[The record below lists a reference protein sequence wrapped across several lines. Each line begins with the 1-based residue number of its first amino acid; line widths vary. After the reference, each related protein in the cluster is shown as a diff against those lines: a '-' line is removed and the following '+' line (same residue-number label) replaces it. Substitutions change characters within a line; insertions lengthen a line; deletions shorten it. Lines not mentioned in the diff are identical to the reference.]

1 MIISKSDAM
10 KKNEY
15 ITILEASDKIYR
27 KEIINSLSKCS
38 KSKNKN
44 LSFTL
49 FYNNI
54 SKKWVFMEI
63 NQIKYNIERVSTIKC
78 TIEIDLSNFKTT
90 NQLVDYLYEEIK
102 LKILNIKLNCIN
114 MLKNL
119 RSQGMYFSD
128 KEFSTVYTF
137 IYKKKTKI

>member
-1 MIISKSDAM
+1 MTISKSDAM

-63 NQIKYNIERVSTIKC
+63 NQIKYNIERVSTIKG
-78 TIEIDLSNFKTT
+78 TIEIELSNFKTT
-90 NQLVDYLYEEIK
+90 NQLVDYLYEQIK
-102 LKILNIKLNCIN
+102 LKILSIKLTCIN

-128 KEFSTVYTF
+128 KEFSIVYTF
-137 IYKKKTKI
+137 IYKKKTKF

>member
-1 MIISKSDAM
+1 MTISKSDAM

-63 NQIKYNIERVSTIKC
+63 NQIKYNIERVSTIKG
-78 TIEIDLSNFKTT
+78 TIEIDLNNFKTT
-90 NQLVDYLYEEIK
+90 NQLVDYLYEQIK
-102 LKILNIKLNCIN
+102 LKILSIKLTCIN

-128 KEFSTVYTF
+128 KEFSIVYTF

>member
-1 MIISKSDAM
+1 MTISKSDAM

-15 ITILEASDKIYR
+15 ITILEVSDKIYR

-63 NQIKYNIERVSTIKC
+63 NQIKYNIERVSTIKG

-90 NQLVDYLYEEIK
+90 NQLVDYLYEQIK
-102 LKILNIKLNCIN
+102 LKILSIKLTCIN

-128 KEFSTVYTF
+128 KEFSIVYTF

>member
-1 MIISKSDAM
+1 MTINKSDAM

-38 KSKNKN
+38 SSKNKN
-44 LSFTL
+44 ISFTL
-49 FYNNI
+49 FYNKI
-54 SKKWVFMEI
+54 SKRWVFMES
-63 NQIKYNIERVSTIKC
+63 NQIKYDIERVSTIKD
-78 TIEIDLSNFKTT
+78 TIKIDLSNFKTSK
-90 NQLVDYLYEEIK
+90 QLVDYLYEEIK
-102 LKILNIKLNCIN
+102 LKILSIKLACIN

-119 RSQGMYFSD
+119 RSRGMYFSD

-137 IYKKKTKI
+137 IYKKKTKL

>member
-1 MIISKSDAM
+1 MTISKSDAM

-15 ITILEASDKIYR
+15 ITILGAPDRIYK

-38 KSKNKN
+38 TGRN

-49 FYNNI
+49 FFNN
-54 SKKWVFMEI
+54 KTNRWVFMEST
-63 NQIKYNIERVSTIKC
+63 QIKYDIERVSTIKY
-78 TIEIDLSNFKTT
+78 TIKIDLSNFKT
-90 NQLVDYLYEEIK
+90 NKQLVDYLYEEIK
-102 LKILNIKLNCIN
+102 LKILSIKLACIN

-119 RSQGMYFSD
+119 RSKGMYFSD

-137 IYKKKTKI
+137 IYKKKTKV